1 MSFTTFSAGTFV
13 VTGFFIIFNS
23 IWGKDEPQIL
33 RYAITPNR
41 SMGADVRQLPCFFS
55 EPRGPAGIMNF
66 DADLYTSTLCA
77 LTNARSVIDAGTV
90 LIFDEFIV
98 NSDWEQDEYRAL
110 NEFCEKH
117 GVTYEVLAVSLF
129 TKQMVCKIHV

>member
-1 MSFTTFSAGTFV
+1 
-13 VTGFFIIFNS
+13 
-23 IWGKDEPQIL
+23 
-33 RYAITPNR
+33 
-41 SMGADVRQLPCFFS
+41 MGLPKTVNLKAR
-55 EPRGPAGIMNF
+55 RGSRTA
-66 DADLYTSTLCA
+66 YSTLCA

-110 NEFCEKH
+110 NEFCENH

-129 TKQMVCKIHV
+129 TKQMVCKVHV